1 MRRRT
6 CISFFVLSVLSAALC
21 ISSCDRMELMP
32 QRSQSD
38 EGKTVTLRVIVPEP
52 VVVDPMTRA
61 GAGDFDKIRDLN
73 IVAADGGSDDSA
85 LFEVYYA
92 DGSQN
97 GDPAV
102 EMEEGKDITIH
113 FSGEFT
119 GRYGLTRKK
128 FYIVANYGRKIDKA
142 AVTTVG
148 LLKALKQESSKGFPS
163 IPVNGCMMFA
173 EAGHAGTHTHPDTGQ
188 TGLSLSAELRRTV
201 AMITVGID
209 GSRLAAGV
217 SIVPRRISLHRVPVQ
232 CHLGMANKPYEDE
245 TLGIEE
251 IGEQKGDGGELNW
264 PMVVGDATLSSDQG
278 QAPSW
283 AASAETY
290 AGGHYSEHVSGR

>member
-21 ISSCDRMELMP
+21 VSSCDRMELMP

-113 FSGEFT
+113 FSEEFT
-119 GRYGLTRKK
+119 GRYGLTRKN
-128 FYIVANYGRKIDKA
+128 FI
-142 AVTTVG
+142 
-148 LLKALKQESSKGFPS
+148 SSP
-163 IPVNGCMMFA
+163 ITA
-173 EAGHAGTHTHPDTGQ
+173 ERSTR
-188 TGLSLSAELRRTV
+188 LR
-201 AMITVGID
+201 
-209 GSRLAAGV
+209 
-217 SIVPRRISLHRVPVQ
+217 
-232 CHLGMANKPYEDE
+232 
-245 TLGIEE
+245 
-251 IGEQKGDGGELNW
+251 
-264 PMVVGDATLSSDQG
+264 
-278 QAPSW
+278 
-283 AASAETY
+283 
-290 AGGHYSEHVSGR
+290 